1 MKYILHIMF
10 YSIAMADT
18 PGWIDEPGKYQFTS
32 TLVAGIVSYNGENIA
47 DYGDVLAAF
56 DSEGNVRGVASILTP
71 PFGPYA
77 GQIVYEMTIRSNHD
91 NEILSFQYYDAGENC
106 SCIYDIAYS
115 YEFTINDQL
124 GHLIDGGENL
134 IIDIDSAVCDIIN
147 CTETLSINKLL
158 PQQFILESNYPNP
171 YNPQTV
177 IRYSVAQIADVTLEI
192 FDIRGNLIAELI
204 SKIHSPG
211 QYSILWNASSV
222 AAGLYFVEMK
232 AYSNNTQLIFKE
244 INKML
249 FLK

>member
-1 MKYILHIMF
+1 MKNILNKKTENYPIKKLDWNKVQLDMKEKLGNDIYESWLKKIDFIDEFNNYILISVSTRF
-10 YSIAMADT
+10 IRD
-18 PGWIDEPGKYQFTS
+18 WITS
-32 TLVAGIVSYNGENIA
+32 RYL
-47 DYGDVLAAF
+47 DQ
-56 DSEGNVRGVASILTP
+56 IL
-71 PFGPYA
+71 
-77 GQIVYEMTIRSNHD
+77 QIVKTHKK
-91 NEILSFQYYDAGENC
+91 EISR
-106 SCIYDIAYS
+106 I
-115 YEFTINDQL
+115 EFTINDQL